1 MTCGIPDKL
10 ITEILKG
17 MAENVDLG
25 GKVVLD
31 LCSGFQSIREAVL
44 QAGASYVGV
53 DIAGRRTVEATPARR
68 AAVVLIADQHV
79 LAVKHRLQDGG
90 HVVTLPGG
98 KREQQDDSLHAAGVR
113 ELLEEVGLSESV
125 WRDLIAKGP
134 DVYALH
140 DTTYYV
146 YHLSRVVPKATML
159 RAFRARTPS
168 EAQKITAWQWAN
180 IRDIDSAV
188 WRNEDVEWI
197 KKYLEREER
206 GMLSSTT
213 LVNVTS

>member
-1 MTCGIPDKL
+1 M
-10 ITEILKG
+10 
-17 MAENVDLG
+17 
-25 GKVVLD
+25 
-31 LCSGFQSIREAVL
+31 
-44 QAGASYVGV
+44 YGV
-53 DIAGRRTVEATPARR
+53 
-68 AAVVLIADQHV
+68 
-79 LAVKHRLQDGG
+79 
-90 HVVTLPGG
+90 
-98 KREQQDDSLHAAGVR
+98 
-113 ELLEEVGLSESV
+113 
-125 WRDLIAKGP
+125 
-134 DVYALH
+134 H
-140 DTTYYV
+140 DTACDV